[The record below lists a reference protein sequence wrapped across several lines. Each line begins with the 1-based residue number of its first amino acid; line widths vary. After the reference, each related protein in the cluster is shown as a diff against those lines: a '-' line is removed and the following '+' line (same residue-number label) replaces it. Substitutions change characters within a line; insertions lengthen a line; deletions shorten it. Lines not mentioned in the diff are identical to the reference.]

1 MDDFSQ
7 NKSTENEETST
18 IFSAPLEHKEK
29 KSASP
34 KKKKTITVIACVM
47 AVLVLVGGTL
57 AVIKFIPKMQEENNS
72 SSVNSI
78 KVIDFDKSKYDTV
91 IVKNQNGEFV
101 FLPKTDSENNESKW
115 NFKDLSEDKI
125 SASKTDSIIS
135 SASSISASF
144 EITKKT
150 YDECG
155 FNSPFATVE
164 VQSKELG
171 DFSLILGDKSP
182 DNFGR
187 YLYCS
192 VDEKIYLVSEDV
204 AESFVFTA
212 LDLASTDAV
221 PPISLSTKNDKY
233 VDENGVLTSF
243 DKLVISGSRFKQPIT
258 IVPNDQDVGFA
269 YKTIAPISRYA
280 DDTKVSSLF
289 GAFSSGISVSGVY
302 SFDTDINAQKQY
314 GLDNADM
321 VLEITVAGE
330 SFTYRFALQD
340 DGFYALFGGGMNTIK
355 KVSSSSAEFL
365 SLDETGV
372 YNKLVY
378 IRNISELKNMTFN
391 FERTTYSF
399 DISENAED
407 SEEKYTVYYGKKLIK
422 SENYQN
428 FYMQFVSMSL
438 VDFSAGNLKQADLTV
453 KITDNSGAVET
464 LSFEKASATEYYC
477 FTDGKPLGKITSATY
492 NKLVNNI
499 KTVSQNKNVEN

>member
-1 MDDFSQ
+1 MDDFSE
-7 NKSTENEETST
+7 NNSTENEETST
-18 IFSAPLEHKEK
+18 IFASPLEHKEGK
-29 KSASP
+29 LASP
-34 KKKKTITVIACVM
+34 KKKRIIAVIASVM
-47 AVLVLVGGTL
+47 AVMVLVGGTL
-57 AVIKFIPKMQEENNS
+57 AVIKFIPEMQEKNNS
-72 SSVNSI
+72 SSANSI
-78 KVIDFDKSKYDTV
+78 TVIDFDKTKYDTV
-91 IVKNQNGEFV
+91 TVKNQNGEFV
-101 FLPKTDSENNESKW
+101 FLPKTDSENNEIKW
-115 NFKDLSEDKI
+115 YLKDLDEDKI
-125 SASKTDSIIS
+125 SASKTDNIIS
-135 SASSISASF
+135 SASSISASL
-144 EITKKT
+144 EITKKA

-155 FNSPFATVE
+155 FNSPFAQVM

-171 DFSLILGDKSP
+171 DFSLLLGDKSP

-192 VDEKIYLVSEDV
+192 VDEKIYLVSED
-204 AESFVFTA
+204 AADSFVFTA
-212 LDLASTDAV
+212 LDLAITDAV
-221 PPISLSTKNDKY
+221 SPISVNTKNDKY
-233 VDENGVLTSF
+233 VNENGTLVSF

-258 IVPNDQDVGFA
+258 IVPNDQDVGFT
-269 YKTIAPISRYA
+269 YKTLSPISRYA

-321 VLEITVAGE
+321 VLDITVGGE
-330 SFTYRFALQD
+330 SFTYRFTLQD
-340 DGFYALFGGGMNTIK
+340 DGFYALFGDGMNTIK
-355 KVSSSSAEFL
+355 KISASSAEFL

-378 IRNISELKNMTFN
+378 IRNISELKNMTFD
-391 FERTTYSF
+391 FEGTSYSF

-422 SENYQN
+422 SQNFQN

-438 VDFSAGNLKQADLTV
+438 IDFSVGNLKHADLTV

-464 LSFEKASATEYYC
+464 LSFGKASATEYYC

>member
-1 MDDFSQ
+1 MDDFSE
-7 NKSTENEETST
+7 NKSAENEETST
-18 IFSAPLEHKEK
+18 IFSAPAEHKEGK
-29 KSASP
+29 TASP
-34 KKKKTITVIACVM
+34 KKKRIITVIASIM
-47 AVLVLVGGTL
+47 AVMVLVGGTL
-57 AVIKFIPKMQEENNS
+57 AVIKFIPEMKEEDNS
-72 SSVNSI
+72 SNVNSI
-78 KVIDFDKSKYDTV
+78 TVIDFDKSEYDTLT
-91 IVKNQNGEFV
+91 VKNQNGEFV
-101 FLPKTDSENNESKW
+101 FLPKTDSESNGLKW
-115 NFKDLSEDKI
+115 YLKDLAEDKI
-125 SASKTDSIIS
+125 SASKTDNIIS

-155 FNSPFATVE
+155 FNSPIAEVTVK
-164 VQSKELG
+164 SKELG
-171 DFSLILGDKSP
+171 DFFLLLGDKSP

-192 VDEKIYLVSEDV
+192 VDEKIYLVSENV
-204 AESFVFTA
+204 ADSFVFTA

-221 PPISLSTKNDKY
+221 SPISVNTENEKY
-233 VDENGVLTSF
+233 VNENGTLISF

-258 IVPNDQDVGFA
+258 IVPNDQDVGFT
-269 YKTIAPISRYA
+269 YKTLSPISRYA

-302 SFDTDINAQKQY
+302 SFDTDTVAQKQL

-321 VLEITVAGE
+321 VLEITVGGE
-330 SFTYRFALQD
+330 SFTYRFTLQD
-340 DGFYALFGGGMNTIK
+340 DGFYALFGNGMNTIK

-378 IRNISELKNMTFN
+378 IRNISELKNMTFD
-391 FERTTYSF
+391 FEGTSYSF
-399 DISENAED
+399 DISENSED
-407 SEEKYTVYYGKKLIK
+407 NEEKYTVYYGKKLIK
-422 SENYQN
+422 SENFQN

-438 VDFSAGNLKQADLTV
+438 VNFSAGNLKQADLTV